1 MIKDLQYNA
10 IELLKQL
17 IAIPSFS
24 REEDKTADLIRD
36 FLKENEVAC
45 FRSGNNVWTKNKY
58 FDESKPTILLNSHHD
73 TVKPGN
79 DYTLD
84 PFEAIEKEGK
94 LHGLGSN
101 GAGGCLVS
109 LVATF
114 IHFYEAENLSHNLV
128 LVASAEEEISGEN
141 GITSVLDKI
150 PTIDFGIV
158 GEPTL
163 MDMAVAEKG
172 LMVLDCTAYGKSGH
186 AARGEGEN
194 AIYIALE
201 DINTLNNFKFEKTS
215 SYLGEI
221 KLSTTVIQAG
231 KNHNSVPETCS
242 FVVDVRTTDAYTN
255 DEVLAM
261 RKDKLKSEVK
271 ARSTRLQPSFM
282 KLNHPLL
289 LIAKELGYQFYGSP
303 TLSDQALLPFPTV
316 KLGPGDSA
324 RSHTADEF
332 IYMEEIEQG
341 IEKYIALIERLA
353 SSKEA
358 KESN

>member
-1 MIKDLQYNA
+1 MKELQHKA
-10 IELLKQL
+10 ISLLKQL
-17 IAIPSFS
+17 IETPSLS
-24 REEDKTADLIRD
+24 REEDKTADLIHD
-36 FLKENEVAC
+36 FLKENEVVC
-45 FRSGNNVWTKNKY
+45 FRSNNNVWAKNKH
-58 FDESKPTILLNSHHD
+58 FDELKPTILLNSHHD
-73 TVKPGN
+73 TVKPGS

-84 PFEAIEKEGK
+84 PFKAIEQEGK

-101 GAGGCLVS
+101 DAGGCLVS
-109 LVATF
+109 LIATF

-128 LVASAEEEISGEN
+128 LVASAEEEISGQN
-141 GITSVLDKI
+141 GIASVLGKI
-150 PTIDFGIV
+150 PAIDFGIV

-172 LMVLDCTAYGKSGH
+172 LMVLDCVAHGKSGH
-186 AARGEGEN
+186 AARNEGEN

-231 KNHNSVPETCS
+231 EKHNSVPETCN

-255 DEVLAM
+255 DEVLKM
-261 RKDKLKSEVK
+261 IQDQLKSEVK

-303 TLSDQALLPFPTV
+303 TLSDQALLSFPTI

-332 IYMEEIEQG
+332 IYIKEIEQG
-341 IEKYIALIERLA
+341 IEKYIELIERMTT
-353 SSKEA
+353 SKEA